1 MGLVLLPEFFAFLS
15 VDIFVA
21 LSLLTCLLDEHFPKA
36 LPYIFQAAALGG
48 YVHILISREFLTIFG
63 GDMRFWYCFIYL
75 SVALATA
82 IGLCLYL
89 AVYKKQW
96 TIAKLFSG
104 AVVFPMLFV
113 SGFFAF
119 NYAGEI
125 ASTFVL
131 QIAML
136 FSAIVLGV
144 SISVLLSPQIV
155 RKYWKRR

>member
-21 LSLLTCLLDEHFPKA
+21 LSLLTCLLDEHFPKT
-36 LPYIFQAAALGG
+36 LPYIFQAAGLGG

-75 SVALATA
+75 AVALASS
-82 IGLCLYL
+82 IGLSLYL

-104 AVVFPMLFV
+104 VVVFPMLFA

-119 NYAGEI
+119 NYAGQA
-125 ASTFVL
+125 ASASLF

-155 RKYWKRR
+155 KRYWKRR